1 MSHWGAIGN
10 VALKTAQVALV
21 IAAMTFLEHTGGC

>member
-10 VALKTAQVALV
+10 VALKTAEVAFV
-21 IAAMTFLEHTGGC
+21 IAAITFLEHTGDC